1 MSACARLALASLD
14 LGPRCGLVQTNMS
27 IFQLDAWILLVDP
40 CIFRSTREHI
50 PLIMQAGA
58 FFPDGASLQS
68 GAAIMMRL
76 LETGQH
82 ATILFGDTS
91 IKGIK

>member
-1 MSACARLALASLD
+1 VHVRASPSLRSTLARDAALPVPSF
-14 LGPRCGLVQTNMS
+14 
-27 IFQLDAWILLVDP
+27 IFQPDPRIRVDTFVQLTLS
-40 CIFRSTREHI
+40 ISIIKR
-50 PLIMQAGA
+50 ANA
-58 FFPDGASLQS
+58 FFPDGASHQS
-68 GAAIMMRL
+68 GAAIVMRL